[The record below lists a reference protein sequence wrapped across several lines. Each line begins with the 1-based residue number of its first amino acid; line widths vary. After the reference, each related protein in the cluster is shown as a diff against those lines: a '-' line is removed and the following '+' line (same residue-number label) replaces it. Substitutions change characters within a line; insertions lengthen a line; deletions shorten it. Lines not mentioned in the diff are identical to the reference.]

1 MSLVKS
7 FKSLFLAGAVG
18 LLSLPGCQGA
28 DSSVEGGTEETG
40 ASAQPLCGVTM
51 VPTMTSATAP
61 SGLVTA
67 SGVFSTGYPAW
78 QAFDASIPS
87 MWISQEGQT
96 PAWLAYEWTDAP
108 RTVQSYAIQYSNG
121 SITTRAPKNWTFEG
135 WNGSAWVVLDTRT
148 NQVNW
153 GGGERRAFTLS
164 TPATYRK
171 FRINISDDND
181 TRAGIVVISMG
192 TLELIGCAPTP
203 LNALWVKTQGATDGF
218 TRNHDLVGDLAGRTY
233 VTGMTNVGLE
243 GSAAVGPMDA
253 FLNAY
258 NSSGNKIFNVQIG
271 VPNGATVGYGIAR
284 NSTYEE
290 IYVTGLTDGSVDGA
304 PNSGGRDF
312 FLTKYR
318 YTGVRQWTRQ
328 LGVAGAQTEGYGVA
342 VDGSNNS
349 FVVGS
354 VNAGLDGN
362 VRTGRYDAFVTKYD
376 TSGNKQWTRQVG
388 ATSQD
393 TIGRRAAA
401 DASGNVYVSGWTTG
415 GLDGNTRIGGQDF
428 FVVKYNAAGV
438 KQWTRQNSAPGGSAS
453 LYGSAVDAA
462 GDVYLTGYV
471 NGPIDGNPTG
481 NRVTTF
487 LAKYNAAGVK
497 QWTRQ
502 FGSASGTYGNAL
514 FIDDS
519 GVYVSGSGAG
529 DVSNS
534 ASTGSELHPFIA
546 KFDTAGTLQWVS
558 QQPLATKG
566 GVDQRVFN
574 MGMSIDEA
582 GNFYM
587 AGYLYGDYGGNTL
600 KGNPDGY
607 VMKLPPH

>member
-1 MSLVKS
+1 MKS
-7 FKSLFLAGAVG
+7 FKNLFLAGAMGV
-18 LLSLPGCQGA
+18 LALPGCQGA
-28 DSSVEGGTEETG
+28 DSPVEGATDETG
-40 ASAQPLCGVTM
+40 SSAQSLCGVTM
-51 VPTMTSATAP
+51 VPAMTSATSP
-61 SGLVTA
+61 SGIVTA
-67 SGVFSTGYPAW
+67 SGDFSTGYPAW
-78 QAFDASIPS
+78 QAFDSSIPS
-87 MWISQEGQT
+87 MWISQENQT
-96 PAWLAYEWTDAP
+96 PAWLAYEWVDGP

-148 NQVNW
+148 NQVSW
-153 GGGERRAFTLS
+153 GGGERRVFTLS

-192 TLELIGCAPTP
+192 TLELIGCAPTTV
-203 LNALWVKTQGATDGF
+203 NALWVKTQGAPDGF
-218 TRNHDLVGDLAGRTY
+218 TRQHDLVGDLAGRTY

-243 GSAAVGPMDA
+243 GNPAVSAMDG

-258 NSSGNKIFNVQIG
+258 NSSGAKIFAAQFG
-271 VPNGATVGYGIAR
+271 VTNGATVGYGIAR
-284 NSTYEE
+284 NSTYEQ
-290 IYVTGLTDGSVDGA
+290 IYVAGLTDGSLDGTA
-304 PNSGGRDF
+304 SSGGRDF

-328 LGVAGAQTEGYGVA
+328 LGVSGYSTEGYGVA
-342 VDGSNNS
+342 VDGSDNA

-354 VNAGLDGN
+354 TDAGLDGN

-376 TSGNKQWTRQVG
+376 ASGNKQWTRQVG

-393 TIGRRAAA
+393 TIGRRASA
-401 DASGNVYVSGWTTG
+401 DAAGNVFVSGWTTG
-415 GLDGNTRIGGQDF
+415 GLDGNTRVGGQDF

-438 KQWTRQNSAPGGSAS
+438 KQWTRQNSAPGGAVAS
-453 LYGSAVDAA
+453 IYGSALDAA
-462 GDVYLTGYV
+462 GNIYLVGYV

-481 NRVTTF
+481 YRQTTF
-487 LAKYNAAGVK
+487 LAKYDTAGVK

-502 FGSASGTYGNAL
+502 FGSASGTFGNAL
-514 FIDDS
+514 FIDAS
-519 GVYVSGSGAG
+519 GVYVSGSGVG

-534 ASTGSELHPFIA
+534 ASTGTEQHPFIA
-546 KFDTAGTLQWVS
+546 KFDTAGNIQWFS
-558 QQPLATKG
+558 QQPPATKG

-587 AGYLYGDYGGNTL
+587 AGYLYGDYGGNTI